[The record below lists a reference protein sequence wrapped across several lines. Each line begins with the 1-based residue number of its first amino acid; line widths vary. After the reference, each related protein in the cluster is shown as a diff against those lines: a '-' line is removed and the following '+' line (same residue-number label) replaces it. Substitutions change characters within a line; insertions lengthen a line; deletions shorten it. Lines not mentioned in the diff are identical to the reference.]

1 MIKMSK
7 RGENIRKRKDG
18 RWEARIKQIDGTLHS
33 TYARSYNELKEKIRG
48 MATPPK
54 RTEDETQEHKNS
66 QETPFCKVCND
77 WLKETAI
84 KNKQSTVARYQFL
97 IQKHLLPFFEQ
108 TKITNESA
116 TTFILYK
123 LHHEKLSSKTVYDMV
138 TVLIQI
144 IKYAQT
150 RGFLQPF
157 GDDIIRPKVTRTQFQ
172 ILTVQEQE
180 RLVKSMKDDITHEN
194 IGVFLALFCGMR
206 LGEICAL
213 QVQDIKTMLK
223 SISVTKSMQRVAVT
237 DETSDRKTAVIID
250 TPKSQKS
257 VRDIPIPDFLIPDL
271 ERLTKNCPA
280 DAFVLTGTPDRFIE
294 PRLYQYKFKKYL
306 EKANVRNVN
315 FHALRHTF
323 ATRAVEQNM
332 DIKALSEILGHE
344 KVSFTLE
351 RYVQLS
357 FAFKKENMEKLKVC
371 Y

>member
-1 MIKMSK
+1 MPR

-18 RWEARIKQIDGTLHS
+18 RWESRIKQIDGKMHS
-33 TYARSYNELKEKIRG
+33 VYARSYSELKEKIRN
-48 MATPPK
+48 MAVPPK
-54 RTEDETQEHKNS
+54 ETADKKQEYTDTK
-66 QETPFCKVCND
+66 ETPFSKVCNE
-77 WLKETAI
+77 WLKEIVI
-84 KNKQSTVARYQFL
+84 KNKQSTVARYSFL
-97 IQKHLLPFFEQ
+97 IEKHLLPFFEH
-108 TKITNESA
+108 TKITNDSI

-144 IKYAQT
+144 IKYAQAKDY
-150 RGFLQPF
+150 LLPF
-157 GDDIIRPKVTRTQFQ
+157 GDDIIRPKITRNQFQ
-172 ILTVQEQE
+172 ILTEQEQE
-180 RLVKSMKDDITHEN
+180 TLVKSMKDHITHEN
-194 IGVFLALFCGMR
+194 VGVFLALFCGMR

-213 QVQDIKTMLK
+213 QLQDLNILQK
-223 SISVTKSMQRVAVT
+223 SISVTKTMQRIAVT
-237 DETSDRKTAVIID
+237 GESSDKKTMIIID

-257 VRDIPIPDFLIPDL
+257 VREIPIPNFLIPDL

-280 DAFVLTGTPDRFIE
+280 NAYVLTGTPDKFIE

-306 EKANVRNVN
+306 EQANIRSVN

-323 ATRAVEQNM
+323 ATRAVEQNV